1 MEPIILTT
9 ANSEYFARLIAKI
22 IPGSTLIST
31 TRKLFGNSERYF
43 RINIDDHDQL
53 LGRNV
58 IIVGSG
64 SQNTDE
70 DFNEICRVGSAAAA
84 YGARQ
89 VFYLIPNFP
98 YATMERAVRPGE
110 IVTAKVIARML
121 SGLPQGVHANRFFLF
136 DLHSPGI
143 RHYFEGTACLRHEL
157 NGEEI
162 LSAAFERLG
171 LQNFMFAS
179 VDLGR
184 PRLIE
189 FFANRYRTDMAL
201 ISKKRDFEKTKIEA
215 VIGDVRG
222 QIVVIGDDMA
232 RSSGTLIDGAEAYL
246 KRGAVAVYAL
256 ISHLGFN
263 STAAIQRI
271 IDSPIVKVIGTNS
284 HPMSQHPLVQGSE
297 KFIVE
302 DVSHLFARAI
312 MKLNGG
318 RR

>member
-1 MEPIILTT
+1 MEPIILST
-9 ANSEYFARLIAKI
+9 ANSEYFARLIAKL
-22 IPGSTLIST
+22 IPSSTLIPT
-31 TRKLFGNSERYF
+31 TRKQFGNSERYF
-43 RINIDDHDQL
+43 RIGIEDHDQL
-53 LGRNV
+53 LGRNI

-64 SQNTDE
+64 SQNTDD

-89 VFYLIPNFP
+89 VFYFIPNFP

-121 SGLPQGVHANRFFLF
+121 SGLPQGVHANRFFFF

-143 RHYFEGTACLRHEL
+143 IHYFEGPACLRHEL

-189 FFANRYRTDMAL
+189 FFAKRYRTDMAF
-201 ISKKRDFEKTKIEA
+201 ISKKREFEKTEIEA

-222 QIVVIGDDMA
+222 QTVIMGDDMA
-232 RSSGTLIDGAEAYL
+232 RSSGTLIDGADAYI

-256 ISHLGFN
+256 MSHFGFN
-263 STAAIQRI
+263 NAAAIQRI

-297 KFIVE
+297 KFIVD
-302 DVSHLFARAI
+302 DVSHLFARAV

-318 RR
+318 SR